1 MFGALSD
8 SSLTTWTFWLQV
20 LGVAG
25 AIALLISLF
34 GLHFVS
40 TEQMARTSA
49 KSPIENVTFHVS
61 PATKPAPAM
70 VLPEL
75 HRMSLIPG
83 GREVT
88 EEQTRTFMS
97 ELDEAP
103 KGALQVIIAD
113 EKDDEVRTYAEQ
125 LRVLL
130 VLAGYNA
137 GPRVETNSTPL
148 SLPGVW
154 IVVQDLSHAPRFAG
168 AIQNGL
174 KAVGIDARSAK
185 DGDFRTDQVAVFVG
199 GKK

>member
-8 SSLTTWTFWLQV
+8 SSLTNWTFWLQA
-20 LGVAG
+20 LGVTG
-25 AIALLISLF
+25 ALALLVSLF

-40 TEQMARTSA
+40 TEQIARRSGKT
-49 KSPIENVTFHVS
+49 PVEDVTFQVAS
-61 PATKPAPAM
+61 SKPTAPL

-75 HRMSLIPG
+75 HRMLFIPG

-103 KGALQVIIAD
+103 KGSLQVIIAA

-137 GPRVETNSTPL
+137 GPEVKANSTPL
-148 SLPGVW
+148 NLPGVW
-154 IVVQDLSHAPRFAG
+154 IVVKDPAHAPPFAG

-174 KAVGIDARSAK
+174 KAVGIDTRGARDA
-185 DGDFRTDQVAVFVG
+185 DFRTDQVAVFVG